1 MENINFYNIITI
13 CLFLYVGY
21 MVNCGL
27 FAETNRKYCDR
38 NKGNCKTCNCWSCPR
53 FQYLT
58 KDGELRE
65 FKDENKINFDIIK
78 AKIKE
83 FFKKK

>member
-1 MENINFYNIITI
+1 MENVGFYNIITI

-21 MVNCGL
+21 MVECGL
-27 FAETNRKYCDR
+27 FAVTNRKSCDR

-58 KDGELRE
+58 REGELRE
-65 FKDENKINFDIIK
+65 FPEENKINFNVIK
-78 AKIKE
+78 NKLKE
-83 FFKKK
+83 LFNKE